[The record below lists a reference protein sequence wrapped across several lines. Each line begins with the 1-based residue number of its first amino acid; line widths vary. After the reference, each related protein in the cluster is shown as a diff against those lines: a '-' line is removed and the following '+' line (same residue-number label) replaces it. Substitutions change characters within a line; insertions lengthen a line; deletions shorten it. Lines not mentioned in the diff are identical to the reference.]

1 MRRRPLVGALAL
13 AAFLAA
19 VFAISFLGSAVPGA
33 RTPSGLEL
41 TIQLAIIAAAILLI
55 AGAIR
60 RRG

>member
-1 MRRRPLVGALAL
+1 MRRRPLVGALAF

-19 VFAISFLGSAVPGA
+19 VLAISFIGSAAPGA

-41 TIQLAIIAAAILLI
+41 TIQLVIVAAAILLI
-55 AGAIR
+55 ASAIR